1 VTGTPAPRRRAFA
14 PPGPPSY
21 ELLRQLPDSGDPDG
35 ALCLNQLAELAAL
48 GIPGCAGATSATWRD
63 GMLISMAASH
73 PSLAVL
79 LDRQIQ
85 RGSGPVLD
93 AARTRTTA
101 SCPDTLAASERR
113 GDPPRWPEYASD
125 ALGCGVRWSQTLVH
139 TFGALA
145 ITLTLYGARPKALN
159 PDFLALASLLARVT
173 GAALTSAAQSD
184 STRRTAGQL
193 QEAITAR
200 SAVDQAKGMLMQALG
215 CDADEALTQ
224 MRHLSQTRHVKV
236 TAIAHRLTSRSMTP
250 LTTFPG
256 LRQPSR
262 AAMGSS

>member
-1 VTGTPAPRRRAFA
+1 MTGIPAPERRAFA
-14 PPGPPSY
+14 SPGPPHDA
-21 ELLRQLPDSGDPDG
+21 LLRQLPDPGDPDG
-35 ALCLNQLAELAAL
+35 ALCLNQLVELAAL
-48 GIPGCAGATSATWRD
+48 GIPGCAGATAATWRN

-93 AARTRTTA
+93 AARTGIAA

-113 GDPPRWPEYASD
+113 EGHPRWPEYASD

-139 TFGALA
+139 TSGALA
-145 ITLTLYGARPKALN
+145 ITLTLYGARPKALD
-159 PDFLALASLLARVT
+159 PAFLALASLLARVT
-173 GAALTSAAQSD
+173 GAALASAAQYD
-184 STRRTAGQL
+184 STRRTVTQL
-193 QEAITAR
+193 REAITAR
-200 SAVDQAKGMLMQALG
+200 SAVDQAKGMLMVALG
-215 CDADEALTQ
+215 CDADEALTR

-236 TAIAHRLTSRSMTP
+236 TAIARQLTSGSMPP
-250 LTTFPG
+250 LAAYPG
-256 LRQPSR
+256 MRYPSR

>member
-1 VTGTPAPRRRAFA
+1 VTVIPAPGRRAFA
-14 PPGPPSY
+14 PPGPPHDT
-21 ELLRQLPDSGDPDG
+21 LLRQLADLGDPDG
-35 ALCLNQLAELAAL
+35 ALCLNQLAELAAQ
-48 GIPGCAGATSATWRD
+48 GIPGCAGATAATWHN
-63 GMLISMAASH
+63 GMLISIAASH

-93 AARTRTTA
+93 AARTGIAA

-113 GDPPRWPEYASD
+113 EDHPRWPEYASD
-125 ALGCGVRWSQTLVH
+125 ALGYGVRWSQTLVH
-139 TFGALA
+139 TSGALTM
-145 ITLTLYGARPKALN
+145 TLTLYGARPKTLDPA
-159 PDFLALASLLARVT
+159 FLALASMLARVT
-173 GAALTSAAQSD
+173 GAALASAAQHD
-184 STRRTAGQL
+184 STRRTAHQL

-215 CDADEALTQ
+215 CDADQALTQ

-236 TAIAHRLTSRSMTP
+236 TAIARQLTSRSMTP
-250 LTTFPG
+250 LTTYPG
-256 LRQPSR
+256 LRHPSR